1 LINQDRPHR
10 ALSLRGAAVRV
21 VLLDIEG
28 TTTPITFVHDVLFPY
43 ARARVRA
50 YLETTPASDPE
61 RIEAIGLLRDEQA
74 HDVARNEHEAG
85 NWKLEAGS
93 RELEAGTW
101 KLEAIVSYVHW
112 LMDRDRKSRGLKLL
126 QGKIWEQGYAS
137 GELRGDV
144 YPDVRGALE
153 RWTNAGVGVGIFSSG
168 SVLGQKLLFRNST
181 AGDLTPFLRWHFDT
195 GVGPKVDAVSYRR
208 IAQTLSVSS
217 SQVLFISDVVQEL
230 DVARAAG
237 LQTLL
242 CVRPPAQQPAFGT
255 HPVVRSF
262 DEIAI

>member
-1 LINQDRPHR
+1 
-10 ALSLRGAAVRV
+10 

-28 TTTPITFVHDVLFPY
+28 TTTPIAFVHDVLFPY
-43 ARARVRA
+43 ARARVRT

-61 RIEAIGLLRDEQA
+61 LIEAIGLLLDEQP
-74 HDVARNEHEAG
+74 HDVARNE
-85 NWKLEAGS
+85 LEAGS
-93 RELEAGTW
+93 REPEGGSWKPEALVT
-101 KLEAIVSYVHW
+101 YVHW

-126 QGKIWEQGYAS
+126 QGKIWQQGYAS
-137 GELRGDV
+137 GELKGDV

-230 DVARAAG
+230 DAAHAAG
-237 LQTLL
+237 LQTRL
-242 CVRPPAQQPAFGT
+242 CVRQPAPQPASGT

-262 DEIAI
+262 DEIAT

>member
-1 LINQDRPHR
+1 
-10 ALSLRGAAVRV
+10 

-28 TTTPITFVHDVLFPY
+28 TTTPIAFVHDVLFPY
-43 ARARVRA
+43 ARARVRT

-61 RIEAIGLLRDEQA
+61 LIEAIGLLLDEQP
-74 HDVARNEHEAG
+74 HDVARNE
-85 NWKLEAGS
+85 LEAGS
-93 RELEAGTW
+93 REPEGGSWKPEALVT
-101 KLEAIVSYVHW
+101 YVHW

-126 QGKIWEQGYAS
+126 QGKIWQQGYAS
-137 GELRGDV
+137 GELKGDV

-230 DVARAAG
+230 DAAHAAG
-237 LQTLL
+237 LQTRL
-242 CVRPPAQQPAFGT
+242 CVRPPAPQPASGT

-262 DEIAI
+262 DEIAT